1 MSDKY
6 DSQQMSI
13 TQAKSILLKTFG
25 YSDFRDGQKEVI
37 ESTLSG
43 TDTLAVMPT
52 GQGKSMC
59 YQIPALMF
67 EGTSLVIS
75 PLIALMKDQVDAL
88 RRLNYPVRALNS
100 QTSVQESAEITAM
113 MQSQTLKLL
122 FISPER
128 LENEVFQGLIK
139 QSHISM
145 LAIDE
150 AHCISEWG
158 HDFRPHYRKITSY
171 LSPLFEDKTPVKL
184 ALTATATKEVVRDIQ
199 TALNFKS
206 PFVHVGGFERP
217 NLSFS
222 VFEVENKRQKML
234 QILSNVPG
242 AAIVYTSSR
251 KRAEELSHF
260 LTKQQIPAK
269 AYHAGLSS
277 EVRSAIQNG
286 FFDSRFRVI
295 CATNAFGMGIN
306 KHDIRAV
313 IHYDIPDNL
322 EAYYQEA
329 GRAGRDGKKS
339 YAVVLFTYSDIQRQE
354 YIIENMYPEK
364 HEMMM
369 LFGKLKQLSLKQ
381 GKVLN
386 LNLHTIINDM
396 SEETGL
402 LISKFKM
409 QSILDIFLRKGL
421 FEKGSAAE
429 RSKQKIRLM
438 VERIIFEEWLQAS
451 KSPEQARL
459 FEALLRT
466 YGEMVFK
473 KYMVLNIQALEQKS
487 GLRNDD
493 IQRVL
498 KQWAANRMVDIK
510 MSDDIEIVLCDEFN
524 TLKEPPIDWQKLLRR
539 KEVVHKK
546 FKQMKA
552 YLYYERCRR
561 NFILDYFGQTNY
573 TEKCKICD
581 NCNHRHQR
589 S

>member
-67 EGTSLVIS
+67 KGTSLVIS

-100 QTSVQESAEITAM
+100 QTSVQELAEITAM

-128 LENEVFQGLIK
+128 LENEAFQRLIK

-171 LSPLFEDKTPVKL
+171 LSPLFEGKTPVKL

-222 VFEVENKRQKML
+222 VFDVENKRQKML
-234 QILSNVPG
+234 QILSNVSG

-260 LTKQQIPAK
+260 LTQQQIPAK
-269 AYHAGLSS
+269 AYHAGLGA
-277 EVRSAIQNG
+277 EERSTIQNG

-339 YAVVLFTYSDIQRQE
+339 YAVVLFAYSDIQRQE

-386 LNLHTIINDM
+386 LNLHTIITEM

-402 LISKFKM
+402 LISKFKT

-421 FEKGSAAE
+421 FEKGSAVE

-466 YGEMVFK
+466 YGEMAFK
-473 KYMVLNIQALEQKS
+473 KYVVLNIQVLEQKS

-493 IQRVL
+493 IQRML
-498 KQWAANRMVDIK
+498 KLWVANRMVDIK
-510 MSDDIEIVLCDEFN
+510 KSDDIEIVLCDEFN
-524 TLKEPPIDWQKLLRR
+524 TAKEPPIDWQKLLRR

-581 NCNHRHQR
+581 NCTHRHQR